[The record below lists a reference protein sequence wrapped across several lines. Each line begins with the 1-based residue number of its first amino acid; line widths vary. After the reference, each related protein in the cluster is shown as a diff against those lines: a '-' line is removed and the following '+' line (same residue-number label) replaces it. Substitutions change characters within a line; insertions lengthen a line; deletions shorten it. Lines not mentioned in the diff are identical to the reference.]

1 MNASPAAALPLP
13 QGVMRLGATFALAMA
28 SFMNILDLTVTN
40 VSVPAISGS
49 LGVSPNQGTWVIT
62 SYAVSEAIMLP
73 LSGWLAL
80 RFGQLRLFLGATLL
94 FTLVSLLCALSPSF
108 EVLLGMRALQGAVGA
123 SMVPLAQAILLSLYP
138 PAKRGF
144 ALGIFAMTTVAAPIA
159 GPLAGGWLT
168 GHLSWRWIFL
178 INLPIGLICAAL
190 VGTLLAGRETARV
203 KKPVDKVGLAL
214 LITGIGALQIL
225 LDKGKELDWFG
236 SSFIVTLACISAVAL
251 ITLVAWELTAEHP
264 VIDLRLFG
272 RRNFTVG
279 VVSLALVSVAFFGVN
294 IVTPL
299 WLQTQMGYTSEWAG
313 RTMAF
318 GGILAVMTGPVVGA
332 NIHRLDARAVAS
344 FGLVVFAGFAM
355 LNAGFSPDV
364 DFWALA
370 LSRLLMGL
378 GLSCLFLPL
387 LTINLSGLS
396 GEQVASASGLAS
408 FFRNLG
414 SSFGTSIM
422 TTLWADRTDQ
432 FYAQL
437 VEHITPSNSAFN
449 AYLAQLQQLGMS
461 YRAALIYIDRDVVGA
476 QTSFLATQSVMRSS
490 ALMALALI
498 PMLWLARGPFTAK
511 SHCEPA

>member
-1 MNASPAAALPLP
+1 MNASPAAAMP
-13 QGVMRLGATFALAMA
+13 QGMMRLGATFALAMA

-73 LSGWLAL
+73 LTGWLAQ
-80 RFGQLRLFLGATLL
+80 RFGQLRLFIGATLL
-94 FTLVSLLCALSPSF
+94 FTLVSLMCALSSSF
-108 EVLLGMRALQGAVGA
+108 EILLSMRVLQGAVGA
-123 SMVPLAQAILLSLYP
+123 SMVPLAQTILLTLYP
-138 PAKRGF
+138 PDKRGF
-144 ALGIFAMTTVAAPIA
+144 ALGIFAMTTVAAPVA

-168 GHLSWRWIFL
+168 LHLSWHWIFL

-190 VGTLLAGRETARV
+190 VGSLLVGRETVRV

-214 LITGIGALQIL
+214 LVIGVGALQIL
-225 LDKGKELDWFG
+225 LDKGRELDWFG
-236 SSFIVTLACISAVAL
+236 SNFIVTLTCIAVVAL
-251 ITLVAWELTAEHP
+251 VTLVVWELTSEHP

-279 VVSLALVSVAFFGVN
+279 VFTMTLIYVAFFGVN

-313 RTMAF
+313 RTMAL
-318 GGILAVMTGPVVGA
+318 GGIVAMIMGPIVGA

-344 FGLVVFAGFAM
+344 FGLLVFAGFAM
-355 LNAGFSPDV
+355 LNASFSPDV

-370 LSRLLMGL
+370 LSRLVMGL

-396 GEQVASASGLAS
+396 GEQVASASGLMN
-408 FFRNLG
+408 FFRNIG

-432 FYAQL
+432 FHAQL
-437 VEHITPSNSAFN
+437 VEHITPYSLAFK
-449 AYLAQLQQLGMS
+449 AYLAQLQQLGLS
-461 YRAALIYIDRDVVGA
+461 YQAALGYLDQPVVGA
-476 QTSFLATQSVMRSS
+476 QASFLATQFVMRSC
-490 ALMALALI
+490 ALI
-498 PMLWLARGPFTAK
+498 PLLWLARGPFVAK
-511 SHCEPA
+511 AH